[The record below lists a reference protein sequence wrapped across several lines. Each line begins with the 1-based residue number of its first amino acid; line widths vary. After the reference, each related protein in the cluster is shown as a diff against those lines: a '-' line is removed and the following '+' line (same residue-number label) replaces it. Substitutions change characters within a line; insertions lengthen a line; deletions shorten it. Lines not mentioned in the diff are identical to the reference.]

1 MDMKDLFNLN
11 QNEMQ
16 QLAGIMSKKNNKM
29 SKKDQNNLLSKI
41 SNIAKPEEK
50 KEVSKNMSEMT
61 EEEKIEYRNELKKK
75 MKNKQNQMKNT
86 RKPKYNLK
94 EDNKK
99 LEDKLAETINR
110 LSSETSNIP
119 ANNEIDVNNNKVKQE
134 ELDDYIVL

>member
-41 SNIAKPEEK
+41 SNIVKPEEN
-50 KEVSKNMSEMT
+50 KEISKNMSEMT
-61 EEEKIEYRNELKKK
+61 NDEKIEYRNELKKK
-75 MKNKQNQMKNT
+75 MKNKQNQMRDN

-99 LEDKLAETINR
+99 LEEKLAETINR
-110 LSSETSNIP
+110 YSVETP
-119 ANNEIDVNNNKVKQE
+119 VNNTNNKEIKQE

>member
-1 MDMKDLFNLN
+1 MANNMDMKDLFNLN

-41 SNIAKPEEK
+41 SNIVKPEEN
-50 KEVSKNMSEMT
+50 KEISKNMSEMT
-61 EEEKIEYRNELKKK
+61 NDEKIEYRNELKKK
-75 MKNKQNQMKNT
+75 MKNKQNQMRDN

-99 LEDKLAETINR
+99 LEEKLAETINR
-110 LSSETSNIP
+110 YSVETP
-119 ANNEIDVNNNKVKQE
+119 VNNTNNKEIKQE